1 MESAE
6 HTELKTRQ
14 TQNSHYLH
22 INQSINKVKDAGT
35 EVPLYLCVERTQLLT
50 QINLN

>member
-14 TQNSHYLH
+14 TQNSRYLH
-22 INQSINKVKDAGT
+22 ISQSINKVKDAGT
-35 EVPLYLCVERTQLLT
+35 EVPLYLYVKGTH
-50 QINLN
+50 NF